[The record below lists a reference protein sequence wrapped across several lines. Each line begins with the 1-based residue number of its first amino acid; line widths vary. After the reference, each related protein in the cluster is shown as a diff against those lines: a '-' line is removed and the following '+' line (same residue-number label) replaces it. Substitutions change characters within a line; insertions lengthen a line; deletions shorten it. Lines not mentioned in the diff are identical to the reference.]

1 MSSCRYENW
10 RSVVF
15 SELVRRLRKTTPT
28 AVRFRPCI
36 HGRRSNSTENVC
48 KTKLAG
54 RRTRVCVLVHRG
66 WDVVPGRHRRRA
78 SFAPFGAGEVDV
90 CTRAAVATH
99 NSHTAFRH
107 HLPSNAAA
115 GGINSRTWRG
125 GNSVGG
131 GVVKT
136 VETAAAESAAES
148 AVVLFPFISPP
159 PSESSWWV
167 RGLERGLAVLDRA
180 ATPFGHTL
188 PLHTR
193 TPSLPSPPRIN
204 PPLHHYTAVTAATA
218 ESLAPLLRELGVN
231 ENIMTIRGHFPSAAA
246 AVLEAAVLSII
257 HN

>member
-1 MSSCRYENW
+1 MSSWRYENW

-15 SELVRRLRKTTPT
+15 SELVRRLRKITLT
-28 AVRFRPCI
+28 AVRLRPCI
-36 HGRRSNSTENVC
+36 HGRCSNSTENVC

-78 SFAPFGAGEVDV
+78 SFAPFGAGEADV

-125 GNSVGG
+125 GNGVGG

-136 VETAAAESAAES
+136 VETTAAAS

-159 PSESSWWV
+159 PNESSWWA
-167 RGLERGLAVLDRA
+167 RGLEGGLAVLDRA

-188 PLHTR
+188 PLYTC
-193 TPSLPSPPRIN
+193 TPSPSSPPRIN
-204 PPLHHYTAVTAATA
+204 PPLHHYTAVTAATV
-218 ESLAPLLRELGVN
+218 ESLAPLLRALGVN
-231 ENIMTIRGHFPSAAA
+231 ENIMTVRGHFPSAAA
-246 AVLEAAVLSII
+246 EAMLEAAVPSII